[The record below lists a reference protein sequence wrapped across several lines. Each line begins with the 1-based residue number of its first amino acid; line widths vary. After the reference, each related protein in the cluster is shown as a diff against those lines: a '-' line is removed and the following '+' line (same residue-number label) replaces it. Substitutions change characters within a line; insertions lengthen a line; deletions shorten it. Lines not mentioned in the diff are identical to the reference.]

1 MVQAL
6 VSWTYKNKICN
17 ALMKK
22 IKIVV
27 LAFGVRPI
35 IVERSK
41 KTLNSMYP

>member
-1 MVQAL
+1 MK
-6 VSWTYKNKICN
+6 WTYKNMICN

-22 IKIVV
+22 IRIVV

-41 KTLNSMYP
+41 KP